1 MADGGDGKNQ
11 KLSDSSNNTIVNTSQ
26 QNNWQAR
33 FSMENSLSK
42 YDRPLVQDLLERA
55 AALSTAKSLAN
66 TCGQQQSTVPSRVV
80 QNLSL
85 PAAATHPQ
93 KISLLL
99 MELYL
104 KKKLEKQQQ
113 EISAMQS
120 MLGPAAFS
128 ATAQH
133 FSKETSQEVNKL
145 TCQKM
150 SFKTNNDGAKFP
162 SDINIALLNSQIKDT
177 KCKDLFIY

>member
-26 QNNWQAR
+26 QNDWQAR

-66 TCGQQQSTVPSRVV
+66 TCGQQPSRVV

-104 KKKLEKQQQ
+104 KKKLEK
-113 EISAMQS
+113 
-120 MLGPAAFS
+120 
-128 ATAQH
+128 
-133 FSKETSQEVNKL
+133 
-145 TCQKM
+145 
-150 SFKTNNDGAKFP
+150 
-162 SDINIALLNSQIKDT
+162 
-177 KCKDLFIY
+177 

>member
-66 TCGQQQSTVPSRVV
+66 TCGQQPTRVV

-104 KKKLEKQQQ
+104 KKKLEKQQE

-133 FSKETSQEVNKL
+133 FSKETSQEVTKL

-150 SFKTNNDGAKFP
+150 SFKTNNDAAKFP

-177 KCKDLFIY
+177 KCKDLFLY

>member
-1 MADGGDGKNQ
+1 LSDGGDGKNL
-11 KLSDSSNNTIVNTSQ
+11 KLSGSSNNTIVNTSQ
-26 QNNWQAR
+26 ANNWQAR

-55 AALSTAKSLAN
+55 AALSTAKSLVNNCTTLPA
-66 TCGQQQSTVPSRVV
+66 RVV

-85 PAAATHPQ
+85 PTAATHPQ

-113 EISAMQS
+113 EISAM
-120 MLGPAAFS
+120 
-128 ATAQH
+128 
-133 FSKETSQEVNKL
+133 
-145 TCQKM
+145 
-150 SFKTNNDGAKFP
+150 
-162 SDINIALLNSQIKDT
+162 
-177 KCKDLFIY
+177 